1 MIDPAL
7 WSPKVKKS
15 LRRYGG
21 VVRTSGV
28 ALGEMVTEA
37 GEEAWRWVG
46 ERMGLD
52 LSGEEGDS
60 DSESE
65 ELYEDDI
72 EVEDSDEEVDMKE
85 MDGRSEDGR
94 HDRGRGGRVRGGG
107 AEMTSGLDGSD
118 DANVVESMEGVED
131 TSGLSG

>member
-1 MIDPAL
+1 MVDPAL

-21 VVRTSGV
+21 VARTSGV
-28 ALGEMVTEA
+28 TLGEMVGEA
-37 GEEAWRWVG
+37 EEEAWRWVG

-60 DSESE
+60 ESE

-72 EVEDSDEEVDMKE
+72 EVEDSEEEMDRKE

-94 HDRGRGGRVRGGG
+94 HDRGRGGRARGGG
-107 AEMTSGLDGSD
+107 AEMTGGLDGSD